1 VSHRSVRSGA
11 GAHTI
16 GEHRQRAFQVESDQ
30 DALERSDRR
39 LGIVER
45 ASMIPDGLPQDLHAT
60 PAILSGCDGL
70 LNGWGAHRW
79 RWRHVR
85 VELRRRD
92 GCMVLVL
99 MLVLRH
105 GVKRCALRG
114 WRLRGI
120 LNRTLLRI
128 RRVVV
133 PAIVASPA
141 VHGVIATK
149 RVSGNGIE
157 SGARAC
163 TPRIPIECGG
173 LPSTTSKRKISESRF
188 MRVLIIITCANFVAV
203 VIGFITYGCWTSY
216 SVNLFR
222 PRRSE

>member
-11 GAHTI
+11 RAHTI

-70 LNGWGAHRW
+70 LDGWGAHRW

-85 VELRRRD
+85 VELWRRD

-114 WRLRGI
+114 WGLRGI
-120 LNRTLLRI
+120 LNRTLLLFLMPPPLIKRI
-128 RRVVV
+128 NIREDEGVTILLIPR
-133 PAIVASPA
+133 AIERLAGSM
-141 VHGVIATK
+141 G
-149 RVSGNGIE
+149 
-157 SGARAC
+157 
-163 TPRIPIECGG
+163 
-173 LPSTTSKRKISESRF
+173 
-188 MRVLIIITCANFVAV
+188 
-203 VIGFITYGCWTSY
+203 
-216 SVNLFR
+216 
-222 PRRSE
+222 